1 MTGTPKPLR
10 IGIAAPADIGLLA
23 PLLPGVDLPAGLGS
37 TVISRLVHAFLEGG
51 DRVVLYTMDPG
62 ITRPLRFD
70 RDGFTLHVG
79 PYRARHRMRD
89 MMAAERHTMR
99 DMVLSDPP
107 DVVSAHWCYEFALGA
122 RAAGLPTLI
131 SVCDWAPTILRHSPD
146 LYRLGRLAMF
156 GWTLA
161 TSRHLAAP
169 SPHIAGLVRRYAGK
183 ECAVVGQP
191 LEEHRFRDSPRSWP
205 GGTPMLVSIANGWGR
220 LKNTATLL
228 HAFARLRQRM
238 PAARLTIYGHDHG
251 PGQPAEQWASA
262 HQRAGNV
269 RFAGFLPNGTVLDDL
284 SRAHLF
290 IHPSLEESFG
300 QVVLEAMAA
309 GTPVIGGQASG
320 AVPWLLD
327 GGKAGVLTDPL
338 DAVAL
343 CAAMETLLTDPARW
357 EGLSAAGLTRARRH
371 FTAPAV
377 AALYRGLLS
386 GLLAQ
391 ERGPGP

>member
-1 MTGTPKPLR
+1 MR

-23 PLLPGVDLPAGLGS
+23 PLLPGTNLPDGLGS
-37 TVISRLVHAFLEGG
+37 TVISQLVPVFLEGG
-51 DRVVLYTMDPG
+51 DRVALYTLDPAV
-62 ITRPLRFD
+62 TRPMRFE

-107 DVVSAHWCYEFALGA
+107 DVMSAHWCYEFALGA
-122 RAAGLPTLI
+122 RAAGVPTLI

-169 SPHIAGLVRRYAGK
+169 SPHIANLVRRYSGK
-183 ECAVVGQP
+183 KCTVVGQP
-191 LEEHRFRDSPRSWP
+191 LEEHHFRDSPRPWP
-205 GGTPMLVSIANGWGR
+205 DGEPMLVSIANGWGR
-220 LKNTATLL
+220 LKNTITLL
-228 HAFARLRQRM
+228 QAFARLRQRI

-251 PGQPAEQWASA
+251 ADEPAEQWAKA
-262 HQRAGNV
+262 HHMADNV
-269 RFAGFLPNGTVLDDL
+269 RFAGFLPNGVVLEEL

-290 IHPSLEESFG
+290 VHPSLEESFG
-300 QVVLEAMAA
+300 QVVLEAMAT
-309 GTPVIGGQASG
+309 GTPVIGGKNSG

-327 GGKAGVLTDPL
+327 GGRAGLLVDPL
-338 DAVAL
+338 DSADL
-343 CAAMETLLTDPARW
+343 CRAMETLLIDRQRW
-357 EGLSAAGLTRARRH
+357 ETLSAAGLMRARQH

-377 AALYRGLLS
+377 AALYRQLLS
-386 GLLAQ
+386 GLYTR
-391 ERGPGP
+391 ERPPGT